1 MCAQDPTEERIPT
14 DVARLVT
21 ASFARIGLD
30 TIISGC
36 RRKAWQRESI
46 IKRMAEPSGDLDPKD
61 KAVALLCKA
70 LVYAKAKRLLKRAM
84 DDISDLYLTIQSS
97 TIYICNLARNAT
109 HAS

>member
-1 MCAQDPTEERIPT
+1 MRPMCAQDPTEEKIPT

-61 KAVALLCKA
+61 KAVALLCKEV
-70 LVYAKAKRLLKRAM
+70 VYAKAKQGTE
-84 DDISDLYLTIQSS
+84 DVSDLYLTIQPS
-97 TIYICNLARNAT
+97 TIYISNLARNAI